1 MDYINKITNVVNIEK
16 EKFPHQEEQLPR
28 QDTKNKAVD
37 DFEKYPW
44 FQKIDK
50 VLKVHHSALYNL
62 QFFNPYIKDF
72 PDHQYS
78 ELMDTFKDLSDLDK
92 NEFLGQIRDQIKK
105 LKIDI
110 LKENKDDQAKQI
122 MPLMHIIMFLV
133 TYFLSRCVNS
143 HSFNIEKRQE
153 ALETLA
159 NEAHELRLLP
169 LPYGLLTHELIEVL
183 DSERV
188 IPGLCLISK
197 IAEDFPF
204 IDYHSRN
211 KEGQKTQ
218 FKNWHQDVFVFCS
231 FGSKSLDNLEDLEK
245 HNSRP

>member
-1 MDYINKITNVVNIEK
+1 M
-16 EKFPHQEEQLPR
+16 
-28 QDTKNKAVD
+28 
-37 DFEKYPW
+37 
-44 FQKIDK
+44 
-50 VLKVHHSALYNL
+50 
-62 QFFNPYIKDF
+62 
-72 PDHQYS
+72 
-78 ELMDTFKDLSDLDK
+78 
-92 NEFLGQIRDQIKK
+92 
-105 LKIDI
+105 
-110 LKENKDDQAKQI
+110 
-122 MPLMHIIMFLV
+122 
-133 TYFLSRCVNS
+133 
-143 HSFNIEKRQE
+143 
-153 ALETLA
+153 
-159 NEAHELRLLP
+159 P

-245 HNSRP
+245 HNSRPS